1 MRTLLSWLLA
11 VPFAILVVL
20 FAVSNQQSV
29 TLSLFPLPFEWDAP
43 LYLAPLMALVVGFV
57 WGGTSVWLAD
67 HKLRKRVREEKKHAA
82 GLKEAALRERER
94 ADAAERRLDAIEAGA
109 AQTAPERSLEA
120 PSGGQKKLPADA
132 A

>member
-11 VPFAILVVL
+11 LPFAVLVVL
-20 FAVSNQQSV
+20 FAVSNQQTV

-43 LYLAPLMALVVGFV
+43 LYLAPLATLVIGFV

-94 ADAAERRLDAIEAGA
+94 ADAAERRLDELETGRVQPAS
-109 AQTAPERSLEA
+109 APQLA
-120 PSGGQKKLPADA
+120 PSSAERKKLPAGA